1 MYRVFSGKEKHQDH
15 SAANAK
21 KKRNT
26 ENKKTLDRLAQEDS
40 DKQDKLLEQDQLEQ
54 DQLEQ
59 KRLKQER
66 LEQERL
72 EQEHQWPPDLSQQV
86 LCVKVTCVV

>member
-21 KKRNT
+21 KQRNT